1 MTDTQAASCQLAG
14 SPPHCPARTY
24 VNPPH
29 TNQNFI
35 DVAAF

>member
-1 MTDTQAASCQLAG
+1 VTDTQAASCG
-14 SPPHCPARTY
+14 SGATCPSRTCT
-24 VNPPH
+24 NPPH